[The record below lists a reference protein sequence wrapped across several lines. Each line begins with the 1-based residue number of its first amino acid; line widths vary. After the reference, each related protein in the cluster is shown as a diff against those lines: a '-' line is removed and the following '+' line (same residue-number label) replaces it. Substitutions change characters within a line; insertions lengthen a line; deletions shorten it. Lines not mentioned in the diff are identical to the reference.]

1 MRYAGVSVIFAIG
14 DVHGCVDELRLL
26 LNRLPRTSE
35 TTLVF
40 LGDYVDRGPAS
51 REVIDTILELQQRY
65 KVVALKGNHEVM
77 FQNYLRDPESAAAGA
92 FIYNG
97 GSATLASYADAN
109 GEVTI
114 SEAHRKFL
122 NTRPLIYE
130 GEHNVF
136 VHAGLPRI
144 PLAEIDPRRDEAT
157 LLWTRGRFLTTN
169 YDWGKVVVHGHTPV
183 ARVTL
188 RPNRINLDTGCVFD
202 GRLSA
207 IALPGET
214 RFSVKRQHMPQRVV
228 LRDPAG
234 IREAYRFTGTI
245 PVRVRRGDQVM
256 DFVTVDYSELGMYL
270 RAIDP
275 TSNGRFHEGERI
287 EGIVGPDGP
296 SPVAIVGII
305 VREHVNDRGIHY
317 GVKLLDS
324 TPIDPLVV
332 AADPALAD
340 DSIVSMI
347 DTSLADGSIVDAPL
361 VDAPPADE

>member
-1 MRYAGVSVIFAIG
+1 MIFAIG

-51 REVIDTILELQQRY
+51 REVIDTILELQQRS

-77 FQNYLRDPESAAAGA
+77 FLNYLRDPESAAAGS

-109 GEVTI
+109 GEIVI
-114 SEAHRKFL
+114 PEAHREFL
-122 NTRPLIYE
+122 KTRPLLYE

-144 PLAEIDPRRDEAT
+144 PLDEIDPVRDEAT

-183 ARVTL
+183 QRVTL
-188 RPNRINLDTGCVFD
+188 RSNRINIDTGCVFD

-214 RFSVKRQHMPQRVV
+214 RFSVKRQHLPQRVV
-228 LRDPAG
+228 LRDPTG
-234 IREAYRFTGTI
+234 TREAHRFTGTI
-245 PVRVRRGDQVM
+245 PVRVRRGDQVI

-270 RAIDP
+270 RALDP
-275 TSNGRFHEGERI
+275 SSNRRFREGERI
-287 EGIVGPDGP
+287 EGIVGPDSP
-296 SPVAIVGII
+296 SAVAFTGVI

-324 TPIDPLVV
+324 TPLDPDAPL
-332 AADPALAD
+332 APPAGG
-340 DSIVSMI
+340 
-347 DTSLADGSIVDAPL
+347 TLADGTL
-361 VDAPPADE
+361 VNASLDDD